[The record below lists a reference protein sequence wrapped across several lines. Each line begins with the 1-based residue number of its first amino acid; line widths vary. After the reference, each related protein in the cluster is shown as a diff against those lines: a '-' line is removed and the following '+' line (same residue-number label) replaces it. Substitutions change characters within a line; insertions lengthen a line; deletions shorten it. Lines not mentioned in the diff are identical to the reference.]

1 MAFLLA
7 IGQRIETFERGML
20 GMRVG
25 TQRRAVVSS
34 ELAYRGSASNL
45 IPLDVTL
52 TYAIGLITRS

>member
-1 MAFLLA
+1 
-7 IGQRIETFERGML
+7 
-20 GMRVG
+20 MRVG